1 MQKFIKARATLP
13 FTFIAAALLAGC
25 AGGPPADSGRSTE
38 TPGRAAGAAS
48 TLTFDG
54 GRIEVDTRGAACR
67 VTLTGEIHDGTVRR
81 MDQAMQQVAQ
91 ARCQEKWLVL
101 NVSNGLLG
109 DAITLGSMA
118 RNRGYDTQVQAGTTC
133 NTPCLLAFA
142 AGRTRIMPASP
153 APARIAFSQ
162 IPPDQDFG
170 RTVCETE
177 LSRAQQLTLTRY
189 LRAMLP
195 SNTATTVY
203 QKLQAAT
210 CRNTD
215 VYGPDQAVVIGL
227 ATGTR

>member
-1 MQKFIKARATLP
+1 MKLSFSRARQLTA
-13 FTFIAAALLAGC
+13 AAALVWLAGC
-25 AGGPPADSGRSTE
+25 STPLPPSGAPSTEPAGGR
-38 TPGRAAGAAS
+38 RAVTS
-48 TLTFDG
+48 YTFDG
-54 GRIEVDTRGAACR
+54 GRIEVATSAQACQ
-67 VTLTGEIHDGTVRR
+67 VTLIGEIHDATVRR

-118 RNRGYDTQVQAGTTC
+118 RNRGYDTQVQAGSTC

-162 IPPDQDFG
+162 VPPDQDFG

-177 LSRAQQLTLTRY
+177 LSRVQQLTLTRY

-203 QKLQAAT
+203 QKIQAAT
-210 CRNTD
+210 CRSTD

>member
-1 MQKFIKARATLP
+1 MKLSYSRASQLTA
-13 FTFIAAALLAGC
+13 AAALVWLAGC
-25 AGGPPADSGRSTE
+25 STPLPPAGAPTAEPAGGR
-38 TPGRAAGAAS
+38 RAVTS
-48 TLTFDG
+48 YTFDG
-54 GRIEVDTRGAACR
+54 GRIEMATNGQACQ
-67 VTLTGEIHDGTVRR
+67 VTLTGEIHDATVRR

-118 RNRGYDTQVQAGTTC
+118 RNRGYDTQVQAGSTC

-153 APARIAFSQ
+153 AAARIAFSQ
-162 IPPDQDFG
+162 VPPDQDFG

-203 QKLQAAT
+203 QKIQAAT
-210 CRNTD
+210 CRSTD
-215 VYGPDQAVVIGL
+215 VYGPDQAMVIGL

>member
-1 MQKFIKARATLP
+1 MLALP
-13 FTFIAAALLAGC
+13 TFSRTIFLVGFTVLIAAC
-25 AGGPPADSGRSTE
+25 TTPPGEPSTNA
-38 TPGRAAGAAS
+38 RAGAA
-48 TLTFDG
+48 G
-54 GRIEVDTRGAACR
+54 GTSSLSFPGGTINVDTRGAGCQI
-67 VTLTGEIHDGTVRR
+67 TLNGELHDASVRR

-91 ARCQEKWLVL
+91 ARCRDRLLVL

-118 RNRGYDTQVQAGTTC
+118 RNRGYDTQVQARTTC
-133 NTPCLLAFA
+133 NTPCLLVFA
-142 AGRTRIMPASP
+142 AGRNRTMPTGP

-170 RTVCETE
+170 RTLCETE

-203 QKLQAAT
+203 QKIQAAT

-215 VYGPDQAVVIGL
+215 VYGPDQALVIGL

>member
-1 MQKFIKARATLP
+1 MKPFFTRASQLAT
-13 FTFIAAALLAGC
+13 AAALVWLAGC
-25 AGGPPADSGRSTE
+25 STPLPPAGAPAAEPAGGR
-38 TPGRAAGAAS
+38 RAATS
-48 TLTFDG
+48 YTFDG
-54 GRIEVDTRGAACR
+54 GRIEVATSGQACQ
-67 VTLTGEIHDGTVRR
+67 VTLTGEIHDATVRR

-118 RNRGYDTQVQAGTTC
+118 RNRGYDTQIQAGTTC

-195 SNTATTVY
+195 SNTATTVF

-215 VYGPDQAVVIGL
+215 VYGPDQALVIGL